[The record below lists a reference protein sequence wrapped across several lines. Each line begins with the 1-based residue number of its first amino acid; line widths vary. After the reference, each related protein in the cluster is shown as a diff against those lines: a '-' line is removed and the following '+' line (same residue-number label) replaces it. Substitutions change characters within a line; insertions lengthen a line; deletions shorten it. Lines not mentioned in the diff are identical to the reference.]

1 MEIRG
6 ADSINGQISIP
17 GDKSISHR
25 SAIISSLCNKPIKIK
40 NYLFSSDCIA
50 TLDVLKKLGVI
61 IKKSG
66 NGLTICGCGFYG
78 FRESSEI
85 LEVGNSGTAI
95 RLLSGVLAGNPIMSV
110 LSGDSSINSRPM
122 ERIIEPLN
130 QMGARVYGRNKGKN
144 APIVIFG
151 IRELRGKTF
160 DLDLSSAQVKSCI
173 LLAALHSEGIT
184 EIFQPEICRDHTE
197 RMLEYFGADIEYDGK
212 YTKIDPV
219 KKITVRD
226 ITIPSDIS
234 SALFFIVAALILK
247 DSRIML
253 KNIGINPTRSYA
265 LDILKEM
272 GGKIEVKNEKTI
284 CNEPVADIEVFSSSL
299 SPALIDRKKIPNI
312 IDEVPI
318 LSVAAASASGK
329 TVFSGA
335 QELRNKES
343 DRLRALSEQFGK
355 AGVEIKELR
364 DGLEINGRQ
373 DFQVR
378 GCTVDSMG
386 DHRIA
391 MSLAVLS
398 LLTKQ
403 KVTILDTGCIDTS
416 FPGFEDRLKSV
427 CKNQ

>member
-6 ADSINGQISIP
+6 AGNINGEITVP

-25 SAIISSLCNKPIKIK
+25 SAIISSLSNEPVNIK

-50 TLDVLKKLGVI
+50 TLDVLKKLGVTI
-61 IKKSG
+61 TENG
-66 NGLTICGCGFYG
+66 NDLTIKGCGISRFD
-78 FRESSEI
+78 EPPEI

-122 ERIIEPLN
+122 ARIIDPLR
-130 QMGARVYGRNKGKN
+130 QMGAEVFGRNNNNN
-144 APIVIFG
+144 APLVIFG
-151 IRELRGKTF
+151 TRDLKGKTF

-173 LLAALHSEGIT
+173 LLAGLHSDCIT
-184 EIFQPEICRDHTE
+184 EIIQPEISRDHTE
-197 RMLEYFGADIEYDGK
+197 RMLEYFGADIQYDGK
-212 YTKIDPV
+212 YTKLDPS
-219 KKITVRD
+219 KKITARD
-226 ITIPSDIS
+226 ITVPSDIS

-247 DSRIML
+247 NSHIIL

-265 LDILKEM
+265 IDVLKAM
-272 GGKIEVKNEKTI
+272 GGKIGIKNKRTL

-299 SPALIDRKKIPNI
+299 VPAAINKDKIPNI
-312 IDEVPI
+312 IDEIPI
-318 LSVAAASASGK
+318 LSVAAAKASGK
-329 TVFSGA
+329 TIFNGA

-343 DRLRALSEQFGK
+343 DRLRAISGQFGK
-355 AGVEIKELR
+355 AGVEIRELD
-364 DGLEINGRQ
+364 DGLEIIGRQ
-373 DFQVR
+373 DFQPR

-416 FPGFEDRLKSV
+416 FPGFKDMFNAILNNK
-427 CKNQ
+427 